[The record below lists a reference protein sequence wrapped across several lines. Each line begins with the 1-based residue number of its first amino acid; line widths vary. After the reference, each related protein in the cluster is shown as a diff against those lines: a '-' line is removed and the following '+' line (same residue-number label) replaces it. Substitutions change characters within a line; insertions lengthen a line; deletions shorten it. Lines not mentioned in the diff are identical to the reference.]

1 MEEREAEAVS
11 ETTTKAKGR
20 TKEQIY
26 REQMQALGIY
36 EEIFEPE
43 IKTLARVER
52 EYTRAE
58 KAWSA
63 TAAPGGKPSF
73 LDPHY
78 AIIQRLRAEALQHR
92 EALGLTPKAL
102 RKLTGAAGVEAPE
115 QKDLITAKLDRIA
128 ERVAGYDLAP
138 GGSPAAGLYIEG
150 EQGPELVVPRDSEGS
165 RTAARGVYQ
174 QIFGADPRQDPVAG
188 IPVADEAA
196 AISDIMDR
204 QDAAEDI
211 NDRLAKG
218 VGPGPRGA
226 ICPAADGPWYAED
239 YDLAAAVAED
249 MG

>member
-78 AIIQRLRAEALQHR
+78 AIIQRLRSEILQHR

-128 ERVAGYDLAP
+128 ERVAGYDFAP
-138 GGSPAAGLYIEG
+138 GGDVSSAGVWIQGEDGMERVGSVDPKLLADPFAEIPAA
-150 EQGPELVVPRDSEGS
+150 V
-165 RTAARGVYQ
+165 
-174 QIFGADPRQDPVAG
+174 
-188 IPVADEAA
+188 EAA
-196 AISDIMDR
+196 AISDMMDR
-204 QDAAEDI
+204 QETQVTQDVYEATGDAKISHGMDE
-211 NDRLAKG
+211 
-218 VGPGPRGA
+218 
-226 ICPAADGPWYAED
+226 
-239 YDLAAAVAED
+239 DLAAAVAED

>member
-73 LDPHY
+73 LDPHF
-78 AIIQRLRAEALQHR
+78 AVIQRLRAEILQHR

-102 RKLTGAAGVEAPE
+102 RKLTGGAGSGEAD

-128 ERVAGYDLAP
+128 QRVSGYDNQELSQDWWKNDEAGQPVMTLP
-138 GGSPAAGLYIEG
+138 G
-150 EQGPELVVPRDSEGS
+150 SEPQEIQI
-165 RTAARGVYQ
+165 TQDAYETLPDAQEAAR
-174 QIFGADPRQDPVAG
+174 ISHLM
-188 IPVADEAA
+188 DEEL
-196 AISDIMDR
+196 R
-204 QDAAEDI
+204 H
-211 NDRLAKG
+211 
-218 VGPGPRGA
+218 
-226 ICPAADGPWYAED
+226 
-239 YDLAAAVAED
+239 AVAED

>member
-1 MEEREAEAVS
+1 MEEREAEAV
-11 ETTTKAKGR
+11 

-43 IKTLARVER
+43 IRTLARVER

-73 LDPHY
+73 LNPHY
-78 AIIQRLRAEALQHR
+78 PVIQRLRTEILQHR

-102 RKLTGAAGVEAPE
+102 RKLTGGAGAGDID

-128 ERVAGYDLAP
+128 ERVSGYDTQELSQDWWKNNLAGQP
-138 GGSPAAGLYIEG
+138 VMTLP
-150 EQGPELVVPRDSEGS
+150 VSEPQEIQ
-165 RTAARGVYQ
+165 TAQDAYETLPDAQEAAR
-174 QIFGADPRQDPVAG
+174 ISHLM
-188 IPVADEAA
+188 DEEL
-196 AISDIMDR
+196 R
-204 QDAAEDI
+204 H
-211 NDRLAKG
+211 
-218 VGPGPRGA
+218 
-226 ICPAADGPWYAED
+226 
-239 YDLAAAVAED
+239 AVAED

>member
-1 MEEREAEAVS
+1 M
-11 ETTTKAKGR
+11 

-36 EEIFEPE
+36 EPIFEPE

-78 AIIQRLRAEALQHR
+78 PVIQRLRAEILQHR

-128 ERVAGYDLAP
+128 ERV
-138 GGSPAAGLYIEG
+138 
-150 EQGPELVVPRDSEGS
+150 
-165 RTAARGVYQ
+165 
-174 QIFGADPRQDPVAG
+174 
-188 IPVADEAA
+188 
-196 AISDIMDR
+196 
-204 QDAAEDI
+204 
-211 NDRLAKG
+211 
-218 VGPGPRGA
+218 
-226 ICPAADGPWYAED
+226 
-239 YDLAAAVAED
+239 
-249 MG
+249 

>member
-1 MEEREAEAVS
+1 MEKREAEAVS
-11 ETTTKAKGR
+11 ETKTKAKGR

-128 ERVAGYDLAP
+128 ERVAGYDAS
-138 GGSPAAGLYIEG
+138 GDIMSAQA
-150 EQGPELVVPRDSEGS
+150 D
-165 RTAARGVYQ
+165 AMA
-174 QIFGADPRQDPVAG
+174 ADPRQDPFAG
-188 IPVADEAA
+188 IPAADEAA
-196 AISDIMDR
+196 AISDKLDQ
-204 QDAAEDI
+204 QDAAKISHGMDE
-211 NDRLAKG
+211 
-218 VGPGPRGA
+218 
-226 ICPAADGPWYAED
+226 
-239 YDLAAAVAED
+239 DLAAAVAED

>member
-1 MEEREAEAVS
+1 M
-11 ETTTKAKGR
+11 

-73 LDPHY
+73 LDPHF
-78 AIIQRLRAEALQHR
+78 AVIQRLRAEILQHR

-102 RKLTGAAGVEAPE
+102 RKLTGGAGAGDVD

-128 ERVAGYDLAP
+128 DRVAGYDAQAINP
-138 GGSPAAGLYIEG
+138 DWWKHDEAGQPVHTL
-150 EQGPELVVPRDSEGS
+150 PRSDLTEIQVAQDAYEVLPDAQE
-165 RTAARGVYQ
+165 AAR
-174 QIFGADPRQDPVAG
+174 ISHLM
-188 IPVADEAA
+188 DEEL
-196 AISDIMDR
+196 R
-204 QDAAEDI
+204 H
-211 NDRLAKG
+211 
-218 VGPGPRGA
+218 
-226 ICPAADGPWYAED
+226 
-239 YDLAAAVAED
+239 AVAED

>member
-1 MEEREAEAVS
+1 MEKREAEAVS
-11 ETTTKAKGR
+11 ETNTKAKGR

-36 EEIFEPE
+36 EPIFEPE

-78 AIIQRLRAEALQHR
+78 AIIQRLRAVILQHR

-138 GGSPAAGLYIEG
+138 GGSQAPWLYIEG
-150 EQGPELVVPRDSEGS
+150 EYGSELVVPRNNTDG
-165 RTAARGVYQ
+165 RTRFGGADQ
-174 QIFGADPRQDPVAG
+174 QPMDADPRQDPFAG
-188 IPVADEAA
+188 IPEADEAA
-196 AISDIMDR
+196 AISDKLDQ
-204 QDAAEDI
+204 QDAAKISHGMDE
-211 NDRLAKG
+211 
-218 VGPGPRGA
+218 
-226 ICPAADGPWYAED
+226 
-239 YDLAAAVAED
+239 DLAAAVAED

>member
-11 ETTTKAKGR
+11 GRKTKTGSQTETKKR
-20 TKEQIY
+20 TKEVVY

-43 IKTLARVER
+43 IQTLARVER

-78 AIIQRLRAEALQHR
+78 AIIQRLRAEILQHR

-102 RKLTGAAGVEAPE
+102 RKLTGAAGVEVPE

-128 ERVAGYDLAP
+128 ERVAGYDSAL
-138 GGSPAAGLYIEG
+138 GGSPAPGLYIEG
-150 EQGPELVVPRDSEGS
+150 EQGPELVVPRNKTDG
-165 RTAARGVYQ
+165 RTRFGGADQ
-174 QIFGADPRQDPVAG
+174 QPMGADPRQDPFGG
-188 IPVADEAA
+188 IPEAVEAA
-196 AISDIMDR
+196 AISDMLDR
-204 QDAAEDI
+204 QEVQVTQDAYEV
-211 NDRLAKG
+211 LPEAKISHG
-218 VGPGPRGA
+218 M
-226 ICPAADGPWYAED
+226 DE
-239 YDLAAAVAED
+239 DLAAAVAED